1 MKGASTTRDKPIC
14 PAQAPQ
20 TIHVTSSFDV
30 WGLDIVGPLKKAPGG
45 YTHVLVVIDKF
56 SNWIDVWPITNI
68 TSKQAVKFVTNI
80 IHRFGVPNSIITD
93 NDTQFTGNRFL
104 EFCDEYHVR
113 IDWATMVHPA
123 RTGMSNEPIE

>member
-30 WGLDIVGPLKKAPGG
+30 WGLDIVGPLKKAPEG

-56 SNWIDVWPITNI
+56 SKWIDVWPITKI

-80 IHRFGVPNSIITD
+80 IHRFGVPNSIIMD
-93 NDTQFTGNRFL
+93 DDT
-104 EFCDEYHVR
+104 
-113 IDWATMVHPA
+113 
-123 RTGMSNEPIE
+123 

>member
-20 TIHVTSSFDV
+20 TIPVTSSFDV
-30 WGLDIVGPLKKAPGG
+30 WGLDIVGPLKKALGG

-56 SNWIDVWPITNI
+56 SKWIDVWPITKI

-80 IHRFGVPNSIITD
+80 IHRFGVPNSIIMD
-93 NDTQFTGNRFL
+93 DDT
-104 EFCDEYHVR
+104 
-113 IDWATMVHPA
+113 
-123 RTGMSNEPIE
+123 